1 MAAIDKA
8 VDELILRGLTLKEK
22 VKEVT
27 IAGIS
32 QILLLLLA

>member
-8 VDELILRGLTLKEK
+8 VDELKLRGLTLKEK

-27 IAGIS
+27 ISDIS
-32 QILLLLLA
+32 QSLLLLLA